1 VQETRR
7 SSSARAVG
15 TWQNENA
22 LDDWLGDISYDD
34 WDEQATE
41 QAARRRATPAYRQL
55 PADADELAHDSG
67 SARPPST
74 AQVAASEKRRAL
86 VERRRLAAGVALAV
100 VLGVAIAIPV
110 LLASRGEQGGVTLP
124 TITTTSEPAATSPTS
139 EPDTTTTSPVPES
152 PTTTTP
158 AVDDAS
164 SFVLPEGTK
173 LQREGE
179 NDPALVSQ
187 LQEALAEAGFD
198 AGPADGT
205 FGEQTEAAVVAFQQA
220 NGLSVDGRVGPE
232 TAEALNQALAGG

>member
-1 VQETRR
+1 M
-7 SSSARAVG
+7 
-15 TWQNENA
+15 
-22 LDDWLGDISYDD
+22 
-34 WDEQATE
+34 
-41 QAARRRATPAYRQL
+41 
-55 PADADELAHDSG
+55 
-67 SARPPST
+67 
-74 AQVAASEKRRAL
+74 
-86 VERRRLAAGVALAV
+86 V

-205 FGEQTEAAVVAFQQA
+205 FGEQSGRRVPAGERPLRGREGWSRDRRGAEPGPRGRLT
-220 NGLSVDGRVGPE
+220 LSRS
-232 TAEALNQALAGG
+232 ARS